1 MVNDHVGMSTVFDK
15 VLPTL
20 NGMRTRIVC
29 KRPFIRDLILTRVIL
44 PYFSNKRTFI
54 ILYSEA
60 LYRKFTKFLEN
71 VLAKHPDLSSI
82 VDNLNVIKVGRSL
95 ECRFGSLFA
104 FIEQGN
110 PLEEADELIRCLD
123 ELRND
128 DVLIMHASMGF
139 FLELLGDNNIKEI
152 LEIFSN
158 LPSDITLIG
167 FKSGE
172 RSIDSLINELYDIIV
187 RIHQDSMIDELH
199 YVVSVEWTFSDNLRE
214 FGRFRIKNGSILD
227 L

>member
-1 MVNDHVGMSTVFDK
+1 MGEQSFGMSTVFDK

-20 NGMRTRIVC
+20 NGMRTRVVC
-29 KRPFIRDLILTRVIL
+29 KRPFVRDLILAQIIL
-44 PYFSNKRTFI
+44 PYFSDKRTFI

-60 LYRKFTKFLEN
+60 LYRKFIKFIEN
-71 VLAKHPDLSSI
+71 VLVKCSNLSPVI
-82 VDNLNVIKVGRSL
+82 DNLNVIKVGKSL
-95 ECRFGSLFA
+95 ECRFGRLFA
-104 FIEQGN
+104 FIEQGD
-110 PLEEADELIRCLD
+110 PLEEANELTRCLN
-123 ELRND
+123 ELKDD

-139 FLELLGDNNIKEI
+139 FFELLGDNNIKEI

-172 RSIDSLINELYDIIV
+172 RTIDSLINELYDIIV
-187 RIHQDSMIDELH
+187 RIHQDTMIDELH

-214 FGRFRIKNGSILD
+214 FGRFRIKDCKIAD
-227 L
+227 I